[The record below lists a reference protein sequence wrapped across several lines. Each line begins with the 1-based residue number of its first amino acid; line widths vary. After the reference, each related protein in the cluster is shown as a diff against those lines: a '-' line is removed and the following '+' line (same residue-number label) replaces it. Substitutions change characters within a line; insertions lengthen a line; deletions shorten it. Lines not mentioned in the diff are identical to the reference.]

1 LNASDRAALV
11 SWVKA
16 DLCPTGKSVAVMVE
30 QIFLWCRDRKI
41 NRPASS
47 EIERIVRSERHRF
60 LEGWLDRVTNRLP
73 DETLKLMEA
82 SLSDP
87 DGSSGF
93 HTIKADAG
101 RASLENF
108 LNVTERLAFIQSLHQ
123 D

>member
-1 LNASDRAALV
+1 
-11 SWVKA
+11 
-16 DLCPTGKSVAVMVE
+16 MVE

-41 NRPASS
+41 IRPAPS

-60 LEGWLDRVTNRLP
+60 LGGWLDRITNSLS
-73 DETLKLMEA
+73 DETSKSMEA

-101 RASLENF
+101 RASLEN
-108 LNVTERLAFIQSLHQ
+108 S
-123 D
+123 